1 MNSRSQ
7 QGASRLSSHDNI
19 EEALNRSEL
28 ELARL
33 VNIYHQQG
41 LSDRAREIYRTMLG
55 IRGDMKKR
63 ISEGD

>member
-1 MNSRSQ
+1 MISRSK
-7 QGASRLSSHDNI
+7 QGASSLSSHDNI

-41 LSDRAREIYRTMLG
+41 LSDRAHEIYRTILG
-55 IRGDMKKR
+55 IRGDKKKR
-63 ISEGD
+63 NAEGD